1 MIFAT
6 ITTTARAIASYYEY
20 KTQRGNYDL
29 YLDIRKQ
36 EKRAQQEYYD
46 HANSAPEYRA
56 VLESELLLLAEI
68 RTGLS
73 KKILHRA

>member
-1 MIFAT
+1 MTFAT

-46 HANSAPEYRA
+46 NANSAPEYRA
-56 VLESELLLLAEI
+56 VLESELLLLAAVRSRISRRLE
-68 RTGLS
+68 
-73 KKILHRA
+73 